1 MDNIFKMLKLNNTF
15 MQTSCLTML
24 RVRSLAFLINLL
36 KIHAKDLYV
45 KVSRGYI
52 TDNGNIVSKV

>member
-15 MQTSCLTML
+15 MQNSYLTML

-52 TDNGNIVSKV
+52 TDN